1 MTQTEVLGNVI
12 VIGEAGAGKSSII
25 NMIAGTRLAETS
37 NGADGCTFQHHSYIL
52 PVHGRNFKFFDTM
65 GLDEAKGGAMERS
78 VAISKLYKLIT
89 GLDRDGGISLL
100 MFCMREP
107 RIKHTTQRN
116 WKVFHEIIC
125 KKQVPIILVV
135 TGLENEENSMDAWWW
150 DNRGKFEHQGIHP
163 DDTACIT
170 AIRGR
175 TLKDGCRAFDDQYEE
190 SQAKILNMILKR
202 VLLHAW
208 QPNKINWFYRAIRS
222 FFSFFRWT
230 KIQEPKEIQEI
241 AD

>member
-1 MTQTEVLGNVI
+1 
-12 VIGEAGAGKSSII
+12 
-25 NMIAGTRLAETS
+25 
-37 NGADGCTFQHHSYIL
+37 
-52 PVHGRNFKFFDTM
+52 M
-65 GLDEAKGGAMERS
+65 GLDESERGTMKRS

-100 MFCMREP
+100 MLCMRGP
-107 RIKHTTQRN
+107 RMRDTTERN
-116 WKVFHEIIC
+116 WRVFHEILC
-125 KKQVPIILVV
+125 KKQVPTILVV

-150 DNRGKFEHQGIHP
+150 DNRGKFERQGIHP

-175 TLKDGCRAFDDQYEE
+175 PLKDGCCPFDDQYEE
-190 SQAKILNMILKR
+190 SQAKILNMILNR
-202 VLLHAW
+202 VLFHAW
-208 QPNKINWFYRAIRS
+208 HDNKINWFYRAIRS

-241 AD
+241 ADACDMSREETDRFRRELAIVNDESI